1 MRSWM
6 MAAAVSVLALAPAFA
21 AETKPAAPAAA
32 PSAPAAKPAA
42 PLSPAEQRAKQLV
55 DEIVAAFSAR
65 DVPGVLSK
73 AEALRRI
80 TVLPPAIL
88 VLQARAA
95 AAEGRALMAKHL
107 YDEYFLRAAP
117 TDQFYATARTDRQG
131 IATAADNELREEMAL
146 ALSGKTGKMER
157 PHTDPNNPPV
167 QPDYPA
173 DVRAAGKGGRVV
185 LDLFV
190 GRDGRIY
197 DASVKTSSGI
207 EALDKSALAT
217 ALSAWRFVPGTNDG
231 KPLPMWVGFAASFQP
246 DDKAPA
252 APKAAAPA
260 APKGG
265 KK

>member
-1 MRSWM
+1 MRSWILGV
-6 MAAAVSVLALAPAFA
+6 AAPVLMSVLVLTPAV
-21 AETKPAAPAAA
+21 AEE
-32 PSAPAAKPAA
+32 AKPAA
-42 PLSPAEQRAKQLV
+42 PPAKPATAMSPQEQQAKQLV

-65 DVPGVLSK
+65 DVPAVLSK
-73 AEALRRI
+73 ADALRRL
-80 TVLPPAIL
+80 TVLPPTIL

-107 YDEYFLRAAP
+107 YDEYFLRADP
-117 TDQFYATARTDRQG
+117 SDPFYATARTDRQG
-131 IATAADNELREEMAL
+131 ISNAADLELREEMAL
-146 ALSGKTGKMER
+146 ALTGKTGKLER

-173 DVRAAGKGGRVV
+173 DLRAAGKGGRVV

-197 DASVKTSSGI
+197 DATVKTSSGD
-207 EALDKSALAT
+207 ERLDKSAVAA

-231 KPLPMWVGFAASFQP
+231 KPLPMWVSFAASFQA

-252 APKAAAPA
+252 AAA
-260 APKGG
+260 KGG